1 MTMAGNKSAASRND
15 DAMPLRI
22 EREGNLAIWT
32 LARPAK
38 ANALNPDMIKA
49 LCDALYDA
57 ETDASIRGVLLLG
70 AGRNFC
76 AGADLTALATGA
88 HTVRPVMDGLREL
101 FRRFEKSRLAIV
113 AGVQGA
119 ARAGGLELALACD
132 AVVATRSATFGDA
145 HLANGL
151 LPAGGSTARLPRT
164 IGWQRAKWLVLS
176 ASTISSETAA
186 QWGLVTELC
195 DSDKLGAAT
204 RRIARALVAADA
216 ATFREA
222 KSLFGTL
229 ADRSFEEALEAEI
242 TTLERHARSDEFRVG
257 ISRFFARAT
266 KGT

>member
-1 MTMAGNKSAASRND
+1 MAGNGTAGSRD
-15 DAMPLRI
+15 DDSRPLRV
-22 EREGNLAIWT
+22 ERDGALAVWT
-32 LARPAK
+32 LVRPAQ
-38 ANALNPDMIKA
+38 ANALNLDLIAA
-49 LCDALYDA
+49 LGAALDEA
-57 ETDASIRGVLLLG
+57 ETDASVRGVVLLG

-76 AGADLTALATGA
+76 AGADLSALIDGA
-88 HTVRPVMDGLREL
+88 ETIRPIMEALRTL
-101 FRRFEKSRLAIV
+101 FRRFERSRLAIV
-113 AGVQGA
+113 AGVHGA

-186 QWGLVTELC
+186 QWGLVVELC
-195 DSDKLGAAT
+195 NSDHLGAT
-204 RRIARALVAADA
+204 TKRVARALVAADA
-216 ATFREA
+216 ATFGEA

-242 TTLERHARSDEFRVG
+242 ATLERHARSEGFRAG
-257 ISRFFARAT
+257 IARFFARAN